1 MIKYFCPRRMR
12 WSFRNFVFV
21 KTSYTL
27 NLISRANICVLELK
41 ILGQLYQ
48 GHKPLKETPW
58 PILQG

>member
-1 MIKYFCPRRMR
+1 MR

-58 PILQG
+58 PIPQG

>member
-1 MIKYFCPRRMR
+1 MIKYFCPGRMR

-27 NLISRANICVLELK
+27 NLISRANICVLDLK

-48 GHKPLKETPW
+48 DHKPLKETPW